1 MAVSRDFRALLLS
14 RRCGALSVH
23 NIIQKTRTMAPKKKS
38 PPKPAAALPSRRSS
52 RSASLTGMD
61 ALDATATPAAPKSRA
76 RGASAAG
83 LASRSS
89 SRSRCKTPKMR
100 TDNDGRSDQLT
111 RQTFCYI
118 HFLVWYITQIKDFFI
133 FVVFE
138 KISSLWR
145 FLPRKTKSV

>member
-1 MAVSRDFRALLLS
+1 MSRDFRALLLS

-23 NIIQKTRTMAPKKKS
+23 DIIQKTRTMAPKKKS
-38 PPKPAAALPSRRSS
+38 PPKNKAVALPSRRSS

-100 TDNDGRSDQLT
+100 TDNDEASGAGSAADAGVAINGRGS
-111 RQTFCYI
+111 
-118 HFLVWYITQIKDFFI
+118 
-133 FVVFE
+133 VVSPALGAAVASAVAAE
-138 KISSLWR
+138 D
-145 FLPRKTKSV
+145 

>member
-1 MAVSRDFRALLLS
+1 MSRDFRALLLS

-38 PPKPAAALPSRRSS
+38 LPKTAAALPSRRSS

-100 TDNDGRSDQLT
+100 TDNDEASGAGSAADAGVAINGRGS
-111 RQTFCYI
+111 
-118 HFLVWYITQIKDFFI
+118 
-133 FVVFE
+133 VVSPALGAAVASAVAAE
-138 KISSLWR
+138 D
-145 FLPRKTKSV
+145 

>member
-1 MAVSRDFRALLLS
+1 MGVV
-14 RRCGALSVH
+14 LSVH
-23 NIIQKTRTMAPKKKS
+23 NIIQKTLTMAPKKKS
-38 PPKPAAALPSRRSS
+38 PPKTAAALPSRRSS

-100 TDNDGRSDQLT
+100 TDNDEASGAGSAADAGVAINGRGS
-111 RQTFCYI
+111 
-118 HFLVWYITQIKDFFI
+118 
-133 FVVFE
+133 VVSPALGAAVASAVAAE
-138 KISSLWR
+138 D
-145 FLPRKTKSV
+145 

>member
-38 PPKPAAALPSRRSS
+38 PPKTAAALPSRRSS

-89 SRSRCKTPKMR
+89 SRSRCKTSKVLN
-100 TDNDGRSDQLT
+100 DNDEASGAASAADADIAINGRDS
-111 RQTFCYI
+111 
-118 HFLVWYITQIKDFFI
+118 
-133 FVVFE
+133 VVSPALGAAVASAVAAE
-138 KISSLWR
+138 D
-145 FLPRKTKSV
+145 

>member
-38 PPKPAAALPSRRSS
+38 PPKTAAALPSRRSS

-61 ALDATATPAAPKSRA
+61 ALDGTATPAAAPKTKSRA

-89 SRSRCKTPKMR
+89 SRSRYKTPKMR
-100 TDNDGRSDQLT
+100 TDNDEASGAGSAADAGVAINGRGS
-111 RQTFCYI
+111 
-118 HFLVWYITQIKDFFI
+118 
-133 FVVFE
+133 VVSPALGAAVASAVAAE
-138 KISSLWR
+138 D
-145 FLPRKTKSV
+145 

>member
-1 MAVSRDFRALLLS
+1 MVLS
-14 RRCGALSVH
+14 LSTTSF
-23 NIIQKTRTMAPKKKS
+23 QKTCTMAPKKKS
-38 PPKPAAALPSRRSS
+38 PPKTAAALPSRRSS

-100 TDNDGRSDQLT
+100 TDNDEASGAGSAADAGVAINGRGS
-111 RQTFCYI
+111 
-118 HFLVWYITQIKDFFI
+118 
-133 FVVFE
+133 VVSPALGAAVASAVAAE
-138 KISSLWR
+138 D
-145 FLPRKTKSV
+145 

>member
-1 MAVSRDFRALLLS
+1 MGVV
-14 RRCGALSVH
+14 LSVH
-23 NIIQKTRTMAPKKKS
+23 NIIQKTLTMAPKKKS
-38 PPKPAAALPSRRSS
+38 PRKNKAVALPSRRSS

-100 TDNDGRSDQLT
+100 TDNDEASGAGSAADAGVAINGRGS
-111 RQTFCYI
+111 
-118 HFLVWYITQIKDFFI
+118 
-133 FVVFE
+133 VVSPALGAAVASAVAAE
-138 KISSLWR
+138 D
-145 FLPRKTKSV
+145 